1 MLVLNFYLLKR
12 LKNAADSCDN
22 YGTCVHYRKDG
33 SVNILAEE
41 QCVLF
46 LHKIVLESRAVI

>member
-1 MLVLNFYLLKR
+1 MLVLNLYLLKR

-41 QCVLF
+41 QGVLF
-46 LHKIVLESRAVI
+46 LHKIVLESCAVI

>member
-1 MLVLNFYLLKR
+1 MLVLNLYLLKWS
-12 LKNAADSCDN
+12 KNATDFCDN

-41 QCVLF
+41 QGVLF
-46 LHKIVLESRAVI
+46 LHKIVLESHAVN